1 MEFVLDWFEK
11 LKGLLL
17 DKWLE
22 HSIYFFFFQVKNQTW
37 RCAYYRCYC
46 HVCTR
51 A

>member
-22 HSIYFFFFQVKNQTW
+22 HSIYFFFFSSEKPDVEM
-37 RCAYYRCYC
+37 CLL
-46 HVCTR
+46 
-51 A
+51 